1 MGYKQLKKD
10 LGKCSKKELI
20 GLLIQCYKNDE
31 TAYWAFSNTIC
42 EYEKE
47 LQEREKDVETL
58 KSQIDDE
65 KEVGIR
71 ARKIY
76 KALQSNPETHPLSL
90 EQKARALYVFTEK
103 LNDRVRN
110 ENQNDSLEEQL
121 ASEFDHLPVEQKEEM
136 MEIFIS
142 LSEGKINLV

>member
-10 LGKCSKKELI
+10 LKECSKKELI
-20 GLLIQCYKNDE
+20 SLLLSSYKNDE

-47 LQEREKDVETL
+47 LQAREQEVVTL

-71 ARKIY
+71 SRRIY
-76 KALQSNPETHPLSL
+76 KALQSNPETHPVSI
-90 EQKARALYVFTEK
+90 EQRARALYVFTER

-110 ENQNDSLEEQL
+110 EHQDDSLEEQL
-121 ASEFDHLPVEQKEEM
+121 ASEFDHLPIEQKEEM
-136 MEIFIS
+136 MEIFIQ
-142 LSEGKINLV
+142 LSEGKISLV